1 MLDLKRLTLDDIPLL
16 NDYFKKKT
24 NRTCDFT
31 VGGTFMWRDFF
42 KTDFAIIDDT
52 LITRSIVHYADNKD
66 VFTVP
71 LGKNRKRAYDEISEY
86 CSEKGIPIIFGT
98 VTDEDLPELEE
109 RFRCEKKQEPDWS
122 DYLYNASDLIELK
135 GRHFSGQRNHI
146 NAFRRENPDASYE
159 TITHDDLDEVIS
171 FYKNSDLID
180 AKESSVFHE
189 EQEKTIEVLEKYD
202 VYGLTGGLVRAGGRI
217 AAFSVGEIIG
227 DTLYDHIE
235 KADTSF
241 NGIYQVIAH
250 DFPEHAATPQVKYIN
265 REEDV
270 GDEGLRRS
278 KLSYHPCSIL
288 SKYTV
293 KAFER

>member
-1 MLDLKRLTLDDIPLL
+1 MLEFHRLTLDDIGILEP
-16 NDYFKKKT
+16 YFQMKKS
-24 NRTCDFT
+24 RTCDNT

-42 KTDFAIIDDT
+42 KTEYTIADDT
-52 LITRSIVHYADNKD
+52 LITKSVVHYVNNME

-71 LGKNRKRAYDEISEY
+71 LGKDHGNAYEEMITY
-86 CSEKGIPIIFGT
+86 CNNKGIPLIFGT
-98 VTDEDLPELEE
+98 VTDEDIPELES
-109 RFRCEKKQEPDWS
+109 RFRCEKRQEPDWS
-122 DYLYNASDLIELK
+122 DYLYNASDLIGLA
-135 GRHFSGQRNHI
+135 GRHYSGQRNHI
-146 NAFRRENPDASYE
+146 NAFRRENPEAVYE
-159 TITHDDLDEVIS
+159 TITSENIGEVLS

-180 AKESSVFHE
+180 SKESAVFHE

-202 VYGLTGGLVRAGGRI
+202 TYGMTGGLIRTDKGI
-217 AAFSVGEIIG
+217 AAFAAGEIMG

-235 KADTSF
+235 KADTSY

-250 DFPEHAATPQVKYIN
+250 DFPEHAATPDVRYIN

-278 KLSYHPCSIL
+278 KLSYRPCSIL

-293 KAFER
+293 KAYER